1 MDIQKI
7 RSLLNRDC
15 VIDNN
20 VIVDFSE
27 LGCITVWGSVF
38 TSMAIPQSILGKEV
52 IHHSEE
58 ALKGFGFSTASITT
72 DEGYA
77 IFAEVLNNHRG
88 LSEYDAELIAIAAEK
103 KLVCVSNEKAIMTA
117 CQGYRVETTG
127 TIGILC
133 SAYENRIL
141 TGKTFAAYLDKLF
154 SDKCTCFI
162 SPKLQQEVLTHYAK
176 TIPEIS
182 ALGKGHK

>member
-20 VIVDFSE
+20 VLVDFSE
-27 LGCITVWGSVF
+27 LGCIAILDSIFASV
-38 TSMAIPQSILGKEV
+38 AIPQSIIDKEV
-52 IHHSEE
+52 IHDSEV
-58 ALKGFGFSTASITT
+58 ALKGLGFSSVSITT
-72 DEGYA
+72 DEGYVIYA
-77 IFAEVLNNHRG
+77 KVLNKYRG

-103 KLVCVSNEKAIMTA
+103 KLVCVSNEKAITTV
-117 CQGYRVETTG
+117 CRGYKVETTG

-141 TGKTFAAYLDKLF
+141 AGRAFAAHLDKLF

-162 SPKLQQEVLTHYAK
+162 SPKLQQEVLTHYVK

-182 ALGKGHK
+182 ALAKGHK